1 MRKTTLFAILLC
13 LGCASAT
20 YAAQKQVVITL
31 DEKPVTLKQEVV
43 YENDRMMLPVRD
55 MANVLH
61 ANITYDTDTRTAI
74 VEKRM
79 ATVWDTNQQPLVWKV
94 SMGLDSEYLK
104 LLDRHELLLDA
115 KPLIVKDRAYL
126 PFRALAEA
134 MNLEVVWH
142 TDGNTDYVDL
152 KSTHL
157 PNVQLTQKDEFD
169 RENMSILLEWQN
181 NETEGF
187 YATEG
192 FALEKWNGK
201 TWEIVAPDEPF
212 TPNTDTY
219 GIPTGG
225 PTDGKR
231 EKKLTLWQWEKSMP
245 RGKYRV
251 VVPYH
256 YEQGDGEQK
265 DFFTLDSSP
274 AFEKGTQTTYVA
286 YCEFL
291 VK

>member
-1 MRKTTLFAILLC
+1 MRKTALFAILLC
-13 LGCASAT
+13 LGCASVVSAS
-20 YAAQKQVVITL
+20 QKQVVITL

-55 MANVLH
+55 MAEVLD
-61 ANITYDTDTRTAI
+61 AKITYDTENRTAI

-79 ATVWDTNQQPLVWKV
+79 ATVLDSNQQPLVWNVK
-94 SMGLDSEYLK
+94 MGLDSEYVTLM
-104 LLDRHELLLDA
+104 DRYELLLDT
-115 KPLIVKDRAYL
+115 KPLIVNNRAYL

-134 MNLEVVWH
+134 LHVDVAWH

-152 KSTHL
+152 QSAHL
-157 PNVQLTQKDEFD
+157 PNVTLAQKGAFD
-169 RENMSILLEWQN
+169 RETMSMVFEWQN
-181 NETEGF
+181 QENHRF
-187 YATEG
+187 DATEG
-192 FALEKWNGK
+192 FRLEKWNEK
-201 TWEIVAPDEPF
+201 IWEEVTPDQAV
-212 TPNTDTY
+212 TPSTDTY

-231 EKKLTLWQWEKSMP
+231 EKKLTFWQWEHKMP
-245 RGKYRV
+245 SGKYRV

-256 YEQGDGEQK
+256 YVEGDGESK

-274 AFEKGTQTTYVA
+274 AFEKGTKTTYVA

-291 VK
+291 VP